1 MNVTPEINFVRHRP
15 KFRLKLTPK
24 KQVQEALHHI
34 GVAVSGAALI
44 SAIAG
49 FAALMAGR
57 SVPTA
62 LALGTLGSFSA
73 AINTKLKGD

>member
-1 MNVTPEINFVRHRP
+1 MNVTPDINFVRHRP
-15 KFRLKLTPK
+15 KFRLKLTPR

-49 FAALMAGR
+49 YGALMLGR
-57 SVPTA
+57 SVPAA
-62 LALGTLGSFSA
+62 LALGTLGSFGA
-73 AINTKLKGD
+73 AVNTKLRDD